1 MPETLPAMRFFQFA
15 TWLIALAILGACS
28 TYQQESAVHEELVTP
43 YRLDS
48 GDQLRVIVFDQPDLS
63 NTFTVDK
70 AGFVSMPLIGQ
81 IDARNHTTEE
91 IEHAVAAKLRN
102 GYLRNPDVSVEVDQ
116 YRPFFAMG
124 EVNAAGQYPYVAGMT
139 VQAGV
144 AIAGGYTPRADK
156 NLIQVTRSRDGV
168 VETARL
174 RPTDPL
180 MPGDTITVR
189 ERIF

>member
-1 MPETLPAMRFFQFA
+1 MRFSLSILLLIGSA
-15 TWLIALAILGACS
+15 TLGGC
-28 TYQQESAVHEELVTP
+28 TTTQTTAVHEELVSP

-48 GDQLRVIVFDQPDLS
+48 GDRIRVIVFDQPDLTTTYS
-63 NTFTVDK
+63 VDK
-70 AGFVSMPLIGQ
+70 AGYVSMPLIGNVE
-81 IDARNHTTEE
+81 ARDRTVTELE
-91 IEHAVAAKLRN
+91 ASIAGKLRK
-102 GYLRNPDVSVEVDQ
+102 GYLRNPDVSVEVDR

-156 NLIQVTRSRDGV
+156 YLIDVTRTANGV

-180 MPGDTITVR
+180 MPGDTINVR

>member
-1 MPETLPAMRFFQFA
+1 MPLFLRIS
-15 TWLIALAILGACS
+15 LILCALAIGGC
-28 TYQQESAVHEELVTP
+28 TTVPRHAVHEELVTP
-43 YRLDS
+43 YQLDS
-48 GDQLRVIVFDQPDLS
+48 GDRVRVIVFDQADLS
-63 NTFTVDK
+63 NTYIVDK
-70 AGFVSMPLIGQ
+70 AGFISMPLVGNIP
-81 IDARNHTTEE
+81 ARGVTTAE
-91 IEHAVAAKLRN
+91 IEQTVATKLKN
-102 GYLRNPDVSVEVDQ
+102 GYLRDPDVSVEIDR

-139 VQAGV
+139 VQSGI

-156 NLIQVTRSRDGV
+156 SIVEVTRSMDGV

-189 ERIF
+189 QRIF